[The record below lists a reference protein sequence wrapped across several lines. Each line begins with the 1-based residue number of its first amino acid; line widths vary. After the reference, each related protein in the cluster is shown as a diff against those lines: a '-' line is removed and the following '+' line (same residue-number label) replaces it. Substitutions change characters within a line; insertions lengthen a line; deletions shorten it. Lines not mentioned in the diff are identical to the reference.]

1 MLNQLGTDAVDP
13 DPDRVPDLRLVGPA
27 IGTWVCAALLLGG
40 DSREALLVAAV
51 AGAIAMLLLPAL
63 RLPSAETWAAP
74 MVAVLVCGAGAA
86 LATGGR
92 LAGVEASPVT
102 ELATDGSRVSLH
114 AVLTGDPRPR
124 AGPLTPG
131 QAELVIDARTTWVA
145 RGADHPRE
153 TSRVPVVI
161 LASGEEWARLLP
173 GQGVTVAAKLVPA
186 GDGGLVGGLVLA
198 RGPPDRIDPPPARQA
213 WAGHV
218 RARLREAAAVLPAP
232 ARGLLPAMVVGDTS
246 GLDAATQEEF
256 NATGMTHLLTVSG
269 ANLAVLTA
277 VALGLGRWA
286 GWPPWATALAG
297 AAMIAVFILIARAE
311 PSVLRAAFMGAVAL
325 VALALGRRR
334 AGLSALAAT
343 VIGLLL
349 FDPGLARSY
358 GFALSVLATGGI
370 MVLAPG
376 WRDRWSR
383 RMPRWLAETVAV
395 ALAAHV
401 ACAPVLV
408 LLSQEVS
415 WVSVPA
421 NVAVGPL
428 IPIATVGGFAV
439 AGLALIWP
447 AAAAL
452 LVWVPGAV
460 VVWVGAVARFG
471 AALPSGALPW
481 RGDAWGAIGL
491 AAVVV
496 AALALR
502 GRARRALSAVGG
514 TVLVAALAVRCVA
527 PAWPPSGWALVAC
540 DVGQGD
546 ALALSTGDGRAV
558 LVDTGPDP
566 LAVDRCLDDLGVRE
580 ISLLVLTH
588 GDMDHVGGT
597 PGVAPERRVAAALAP
612 PGVGSHER
620 LGVLESSGTDL
631 HTAASGQSWRVAPWT
646 FDVLWPHA
654 GSAAEGNDGGVVLL
668 AAWSPPEGSAA
679 APMRVLLTGDI
690 EESPQRALL
699 GSPAIRGVDVLK
711 TPHHGAEGQEP
722 AFLAATR
729 PRMTLTS
736 VGADNP
742 FGHPAPRTWDILTG
756 LTPANHRTDDHGDI
770 AVIPGADGPSAVR
783 RGPLGRR

>member
-13 DPDRVPDLRLVGPA
+13 EPGRVPDLRLVGPA
-27 IGTWVCAALLLGG
+27 AAAWLCAGLLLGG
-40 DSREALLVAAV
+40 QSRSALLVAAV
-51 AGAIAMLLLPAL
+51 VGGAAVLLLPAL
-63 RLPSAETWAAP
+63 RLPSAEAWAAP
-74 MVAVLVCGAGAA
+74 VVAVLVCGAGAA

-92 LAGVEASPVT
+92 LAGVEDSPVT
-102 ELATDGSRVSLH
+102 GLASTGSRVSLH

-124 AGPLTPG
+124 AGPLAPG
-131 QAELVIDARTTWVA
+131 QAELVIDARTSWVEAGGA
-145 RGADHPRE
+145 REA
-153 TSRVPVVI
+153 SRVPVVV

-186 GDGGLVGGLVLA
+186 GDGGGLVGGLVLA
-198 RGPPDRIDPPPARQA
+198 RGPPERIDPPPAHQA

-246 GLDAATQEEF
+246 GLDATTREDFA
-256 NATGMTHLLTVSG
+256 ATGMTHLLTVSG
-269 ANLAVLTA
+269 SNLAVLSA

-286 GWPPWATALAG
+286 GWAPWATALAG
-297 AAMIAVFILIARAE
+297 AAMIAVFVLVARAE
-311 PSVLRAAFMGAVAL
+311 PSVLRAAFMGAIAL
-325 VALALGRRR
+325 LALALGRRR
-334 AGLSALAAT
+334 AGLSALAAA

-349 FDPGLARSY
+349 FDPELARSY

-376 WRDRWSR
+376 WRDRWSE
-383 RMPRWLAETVAV
+383 RMPRWLAEAVAV
-395 ALAAHV
+395 AAAAHV

-428 IPIATVGGFAV
+428 IPIARVGGFAV
-439 AGLALIWP
+439 AGLALVWP

-460 VVWVGAVARFG
+460 VIWVGAVARFG
-471 AALPSGALPW
+471 AELPNGALPW
-481 RGDAWGAIGL
+481 RGDVWGAMGL
-491 AAVVV
+491 AVVVV
-496 AALALR
+496 AALVLR
-502 GRARRALSAVGG
+502 GRARRVLSAVGG
-514 TVLVAALAVRCVA
+514 TVLVAAVAVRCVA
-527 PAWPPSGWALVAC
+527 PAWPPAGWALVAC

-546 ALALSTGDGRAV
+546 ALALSAGDGRAV
-558 LVDTGPDP
+558 LVDTGADP
-566 LAVDRCLDDLGVRE
+566 GAVDRCLDDLGVEE

-588 GDMDHVGGT
+588 GDMDHVGGA
-597 PGVAPERRVAAALAP
+597 PGVAPERAVAAALAP

-620 LGVLESSGTDL
+620 LRVLESAGTAM
-631 HTAASGQSWRVAPWT
+631 HVAASGQRLRTSPWT

-654 GSAAEGNDGGVVLL
+654 RSGAEGNDASVVLL

-699 GSPAIRGVDVLK
+699 GSPAIRDVDVLK
-711 TPHHGAEGQEP
+711 TPHHGAQGQEP
-722 AFLAATR
+722 AFLEATR

-742 FGHPAPRTWDILTG
+742 FGHPAPRTWEILTG
-756 LTPANHRTDDHGDI
+756 LTPANHRTDHHGDI
-770 AVIPGADGPSAVR
+770 AVIPTPDGPSAVR
-783 RGPLGRR
+783 RGPQDR